1 MNPTLSAASA
11 ITIHGGRTRRNSVF
25 SLKFWRKPKM
35 TIPAQTARAM
45 KLISKSSEWDII
57 EFGSWGQGELRG
69 PTNTMA
75 RLMPVKPFV
84 FEL

>member
-25 SLKFWRKPKM
+25 SLKFWRKPR
-35 TIPAQTARAM
+35 TANPAQTARAM
-45 KLISKSSEWDII
+45 KLINKSSEWDII
-57 EFGSWGQGELRG
+57 GFGHRLIRKVGG

-84 FEL
+84 L